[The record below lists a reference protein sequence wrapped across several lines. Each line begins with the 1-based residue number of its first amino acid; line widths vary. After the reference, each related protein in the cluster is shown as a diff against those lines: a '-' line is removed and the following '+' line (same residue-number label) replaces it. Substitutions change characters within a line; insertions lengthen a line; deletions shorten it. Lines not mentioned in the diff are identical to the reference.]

1 VACWIIRKT
10 NDYKE
15 TFGTEPAGFHHDFT
29 ARTIPIRE
37 VTSLRS
43 QSLSGACGRELRAFI
58 GMPAAGQIILAHH
71 FADCC
76 GPIVHSMRLCCPVV
90 QMRSSG
96 ADDELRVW
104 MQNQASRARAW
115 QRVPLLWRELI
126 VLSIPEADTRRAAS
140 LPSSP
145 TQAAGICRT
154 RRRSGAGR
162 GQEPFPVAAWESFR
176 SMIATASK
184 FEPLCTVH
192 DADPESGF
200 FRSSAFR
207 FEA

>member
-1 VACWIIRKT
+1 MT
-10 NDYKE
+10 SQ
-15 TFGTEPAGFHHDFT
+15 PA
-29 ARTIPIRE
+29 
-37 VTSLRS
+37 RS
-43 QSLSGACGRELRAFI
+43 QSGNSQACDHSHFLQLAVGNCGRSSECPPQVKSSWRTTLLT
-58 GMPAAGQIILAHH
+58 AAVQ
-71 FADCC
+71 
-76 GPIVHSMRLCCPVV
+76 LCTACAYVAAVV

-96 ADDELRVW
+96 ADDELRRVD
-104 MQNQASRARAW
+104 AESSFSARAW

-176 SMIATASK
+176 SMVATASK